1 MGLIDIRD
9 LSKSFNGLAVLKDVH
24 LVVEKGSTVV
34 ILGKSGVGKSVL
46 LKTIIG
52 LMPPDT
58 GSIRIDGQEVV
69 GMDRR
74 TLDALR
80 KQMGYLFQGAALYD
94 SMTVRENLAFPLERQ
109 ARLTSD
115 ELEERILL
123 QLGMVGLEDAIDKMP
138 AELSGGMKKR
148 IGLARAL
155 ITNPRIMLYDE
166 PTTGLDP
173 ITAREISYLIKE
185 LQQLYQPTSIAVTHD
200 MMCARI
206 IADKAAVLHDGV
218 IEYEGTISG
227 MESVSNEVVKSFLAT
242 A

>member
-1 MGLIDIRD
+1 MGLIEVQN
-9 LSKSFNGLAVLKDVH
+9 LSKSFNGLQVLKDVN
-24 LVVEKGSTVV
+24 LVVEKGSTAV

-52 LMPPDT
+52 LIPPDT
-58 GSIRIDGQEVV
+58 GSVRIDRQEVV
-69 GMDRR
+69 GMNRR

-80 KQMGYLFQGAALYD
+80 RQMGYLFQGAALYD
-94 SMTVRENLAFPLERQ
+94 SMTVRENLSFPLERKV
-109 ARLTSD
+109 RLTSD
-115 ELEERILL
+115 ELEEKIIQQL
-123 QLGMVGLEDAIDKMP
+123 QMVGLEDAIDKMP

-185 LQQLYQPTSIAVTHD
+185 LQQRYQPTSIAVTHD
-200 MMCARI
+200 MTCARI
-206 IADKAAVLHDGV
+206 IADKAAVLDDGI
-218 IEYEGTISG
+218 IEYEGTVSG
-227 MESVSNEVVKSFLAT
+227 MEKVSNEVVRSFFAT
-242 A
+242 T

>member
-1 MGLIDIRD
+1 MGLIEVQS
-9 LSKSFNGLAVLKDVH
+9 LSKSFNGLQVLKDVN
-24 LVVEKGSTVV
+24 LVVEKGSTAV

-52 LMPPDT
+52 LIPPDT
-58 GSIRIDGQEVV
+58 GSVRIDGQEVV
-69 GMDRR
+69 GMNRR

-80 KQMGYLFQGAALYD
+80 RQMGYLFQGAALYD
-94 SMTVRENLAFPLERQ
+94 SMTVRENLSFPLERKV
-109 ARLTSD
+109 RLTSD
-115 ELEERILL
+115 ELEEKIIQQL
-123 QLGMVGLEDAIDKMP
+123 QMVGLEDAIDKMP

-185 LQQLYQPTSIAVTHD
+185 LQQRYQPTSVAVTHD
-200 MMCARI
+200 MTCVRI
-206 IADKAAVLHDGV
+206 IADKAAVLHDGI
-218 IEYEGTISG
+218 IEYEGTVSG
-227 MESVSNEVVKSFLAT
+227 MEKVSNEVVRSFFAT
-242 A
+242 T

>member
-1 MGLIDIRD
+1 MGFIEVQN
-9 LSKSFNGLAVLKDVH
+9 LSKSFNGLQVLKDVN
-24 LVVEKGSTVV
+24 LVVEKGSTAV

-52 LMPPDT
+52 LIPPDT
-58 GSIRIDGQEVV
+58 GSVRIDGQEVV
-69 GMDRR
+69 GMNRK

-80 KQMGYLFQGAALYD
+80 RQMGYLFQGAALYD

-109 ARLTSD
+109 VRLTSG
-115 ELEERILL
+115 ELEEKIIQQL
-123 QLGMVGLEDAIDKMP
+123 QMVGLEDAIDKMP

-185 LQQLYQPTSIAVTHD
+185 LQQRYQPTSIAVTHD
-200 MMCARI
+200 MTCARI
-206 IADKAAVLHDGV
+206 IADKAAVLHDGI
-218 IEYEGTISG
+218 IEYEGTVSG
-227 MESVSNEVVKSFLAT
+227 MEKVSNEVVRSFFET
-242 A
+242 T

>member
-1 MGLIDIRD
+1 MGLIEIRD
-9 LSKSFNGLAVLKDVH
+9 LSKSFNGHAVLKDVN

-58 GSIRIDGQEVV
+58 GSIRIDGQEIV

-109 ARLTSD
+109 ARLTVD
-115 ELEERILL
+115 ELEERILR

-155 ITNPRIMLYDE
+155 ITNPRIMFYDE

>member
-1 MGLIDIRD
+1 MGLIEVQN
-9 LSKSFNGLAVLKDVH
+9 LSKSFNGLQVLKDVN
-24 LVVEKGSTVV
+24 LVVEKGSTAV

-52 LMPPDT
+52 LIPPDT
-58 GSIRIDGQEVV
+58 GSVRIDGQEVV
-69 GMDRR
+69 GMNRK

-80 KQMGYLFQGAALYD
+80 RQMGYLFQGAALYD

-109 ARLTSD
+109 VRLTSD
-115 ELEERILL
+115 ELEEKIIQQL
-123 QLGMVGLEDAIDKMP
+123 QMVGLEDAIDKMP

-185 LQQLYQPTSIAVTHD
+185 LQQRYQPTSIAVTHD
-200 MMCARI
+200 MTCARI
-206 IADKAAVLHDGV
+206 IADKAAVLHDGI
-218 IEYEGTISG
+218 IEYEGTVSG
-227 MESVSNEVVKSFLAT
+227 MEKVSNEVVRSFFAT
-242 A
+242 T

>member
-1 MGLIDIRD
+1 MGLIEVQN
-9 LSKSFNGLAVLKDVH
+9 LSKSFNGLQVLKDVN
-24 LVVEKGSTVV
+24 LVVEKGSTAV

-46 LKTIIG
+46 LKSIIG
-52 LMPPDT
+52 LIPPDT
-58 GSIRIDGQEVV
+58 GSVRIDGQEVV
-69 GMDRR
+69 GMNRR

-80 KQMGYLFQGAALYD
+80 RQMGYLFQGAALYD

-109 ARLTSD
+109 VRLTSD
-115 ELEERILL
+115 ELEEKIIQQL
-123 QLGMVGLEDAIDKMP
+123 QMVGLEDAIDKMP

-185 LQQLYQPTSIAVTHD
+185 LQQRYQPTSIAVTHD
-200 MMCARI
+200 MTCARI
-206 IADKAAVLHDGV
+206 IADKAAVLHDGI
-218 IEYEGTISG
+218 IEYEGTVSG
-227 MESVSNEVVKSFLAT
+227 MEKVSNEVVRSFFAT
-242 A
+242 T

>member
-1 MGLIDIRD
+1 MGLIEVQS
-9 LSKSFNGLAVLKDVH
+9 LSKSFNGLQVLKDVN
-24 LVVEKGSTVV
+24 LVVEKGSTAV

-52 LMPPDT
+52 LIPPDT
-58 GSIRIDGQEVV
+58 GSVRIDGQEVV
-69 GMDRR
+69 GMNRR

-80 KQMGYLFQGAALYD
+80 RQMGYLFQGAALYD
-94 SMTVRENLAFPLERQ
+94 SMTVRENLSFPLERKV
-109 ARLTSD
+109 RLTSD
-115 ELEERILL
+115 ELEEKIIQQL
-123 QLGMVGLEDAIDKMP
+123 QMVGLEDAIDKMP

-185 LQQLYQPTSIAVTHD
+185 LQQRYQPTSIAVTHD
-200 MMCARI
+200 MTCARI
-206 IADKAAVLHDGV
+206 IADKAAVLHDGI
-218 IEYEGTISG
+218 IEYEGTVSG
-227 MESVSNEVVKSFLAT
+227 MEKVSNEVVRSFFAT
-242 A
+242 T

>member
-1 MGLIDIRD
+1 MGLIEVQS
-9 LSKSFNGLAVLKDVH
+9 LSKSFDGLQVLKDVN
-24 LVVEKGSTVV
+24 LVVEKGSTAV

-52 LMPPDT
+52 LIPPDT
-58 GSIRIDGQEVV
+58 GSVRIDGQEVV
-69 GMDRR
+69 GMNRR

-80 KQMGYLFQGAALYD
+80 RQMGYLFQGAALYD
-94 SMTVRENLAFPLERQ
+94 SMTVRENLSFPLERKV
-109 ARLTSD
+109 RLTSD
-115 ELEERILL
+115 ELEEKIIQQL
-123 QLGMVGLEDAIDKMP
+123 QMVGLEDAIDKMP

-185 LQQLYQPTSIAVTHD
+185 LQQRYQPTSIAVTHD
-200 MMCARI
+200 MTCARI
-206 IADKAAVLHDGV
+206 IADKAAVLHDGI
-218 IEYEGTISG
+218 IEYEGTVSG
-227 MESVSNEVVKSFLAT
+227 MEKVSNEVVRSFFAT
-242 A
+242 T

>member
-1 MGLIDIRD
+1 MGLIEVQN
-9 LSKSFNGLAVLKDVH
+9 LSKSFNGLQVLKDVN
-24 LVVEKGSTVV
+24 LVVEKGSTAV

-52 LMPPDT
+52 LIPPDT
-58 GSIRIDGQEVV
+58 GSVRIDGQEVV
-69 GMDRR
+69 GMNRR

-80 KQMGYLFQGAALYD
+80 RQMGYLFQGAALYD

-109 ARLTSD
+109 VRLTSD
-115 ELEERILL
+115 ELEEKIIQQL
-123 QLGMVGLEDAIDKMP
+123 QMVGLEDAIDKMP

-185 LQQLYQPTSIAVTHD
+185 LQQRYQPTSVAVTHD
-200 MMCARI
+200 MTCVRI
-206 IADKAAVLHDGV
+206 IADKAAVLHDGI
-218 IEYEGTISG
+218 IEYEGTVSG
-227 MESVSNEVVKSFLAT
+227 MEKVSNEVVRSFFAT
-242 A
+242 T

>member
-1 MGLIDIRD
+1 
-9 LSKSFNGLAVLKDVH
+9 VLKDVN
-24 LVVEKGSTVV
+24 LVVEQGSTAV

-46 LKTIIG
+46 LKSIIG
-52 LMPPDT
+52 LIPPDT
-58 GSIRIDGQEVV
+58 GSVRIEGQEVV
-69 GMDRR
+69 GMNRR

-80 KQMGYLFQGAALYD
+80 RQMGYLFQGAALYD

-109 ARLTSD
+109 VRLTSD
-115 ELEERILL
+115 ELEEKIIQQL
-123 QLGMVGLEDAIDKMP
+123 QMVGLEDAIDKMP

-185 LQQLYQPTSIAVTHD
+185 LQQRYQPTSIAVTHD
-200 MMCARI
+200 MTCARI
-206 IADKAAVLHDGV
+206 IADKAAVLHDGI
-218 IEYEGTISG
+218 IEYEGTVSG
-227 MESVSNEVVKSFLAT
+227 MEKVSNEVVRSFFAT
-242 A
+242 T

>member
-1 MGLIDIRD
+1 MGLIEVQN
-9 LSKSFNGLAVLKDVH
+9 LSKSFNGLQVLKDVN
-24 LVVEKGSTVV
+24 LVVEEGSTAV

-46 LKTIIG
+46 LKSIIG
-52 LMPPDT
+52 LIPPDT
-58 GSIRIDGQEVV
+58 GSVRIEGQEVV
-69 GMDRR
+69 GMNRR

-80 KQMGYLFQGAALYD
+80 RQMGYLFQGAALYD

-109 ARLTSD
+109 VRLTSD
-115 ELEERILL
+115 ELEEKIIQQL
-123 QLGMVGLEDAIDKMP
+123 QMVGLEDAIDKMP

-185 LQQLYQPTSIAVTHD
+185 LQQRYQPTSIAVTHD
-200 MMCARI
+200 MTCARI
-206 IADKAAVLHDGV
+206 IADKAAVLHDGI
-218 IEYEGTISG
+218 IEYEGTVSG
-227 MESVSNEVVKSFLAT
+227 MEKVSNEVVRSFFAT
-242 A
+242 T

>member
-1 MGLIDIRD
+1 MGLIEVQN
-9 LSKSFNGLAVLKDVH
+9 LSKSFNGLQVLKDVN
-24 LVVEKGSTVV
+24 LVVEKGSTAV

-52 LMPPDT
+52 LIPPDT
-58 GSIRIDGQEVV
+58 GSVRIDGQEVV
-69 GMDRR
+69 GMNRR

-80 KQMGYLFQGAALYD
+80 RQMGYLFQGAALYD

-109 ARLTSD
+109 VRLTSD
-115 ELEERILL
+115 ELEEKIIQQL
-123 QLGMVGLEDAIDKMP
+123 QMVGLEDAIDKMP

-185 LQQLYQPTSIAVTHD
+185 LQQRYQPTSIAVTHD
-200 MMCARI
+200 MTCARI
-206 IADKAAVLHDGV
+206 IADKAAVLHDGI
-218 IEYEGTISG
+218 IEYEGTVSG
-227 MESVSNEVVKSFLAT
+227 MEKVSNEVVRSFFAT
-242 A
+242 T

>member
-1 MGLIDIRD
+1 MGLIEVQN
-9 LSKSFNGLAVLKDVH
+9 LSKSFNGLQVLKDVN
-24 LVVEKGSTVV
+24 LVVEKGSTAV

-52 LMPPDT
+52 LIPPDT
-58 GSIRIDGQEVV
+58 GSVRIDGQEVV
-69 GMDRR
+69 GMNRK

-80 KQMGYLFQGAALYD
+80 RQMGYLFQGAALYD

-109 ARLTSD
+109 VRLTSG
-115 ELEERILL
+115 ELEEKIIQQL
-123 QLGMVGLEDAIDKMP
+123 QMVGLEDAIDKMP

-185 LQQLYQPTSIAVTHD
+185 LQQRYQPTSIAVTHD
-200 MMCARI
+200 MTCARI
-206 IADKAAVLHDGV
+206 IADKAAVLHDGI
-218 IEYEGTISG
+218 IEYEGTVSG
-227 MESVSNEVVKSFLAT
+227 MEKVSNEVVRSFFAT
-242 A
+242 T